1 LKDNSLYLNTKSNL
15 KPTQRRFFMKRFI
28 ILAGLIILVFLVL
41 IWIRGTSLSLA
52 EIPKMI
58 NYQGM
63 LTNDSGDPI
72 TDTLD
77 LEFKIYNA
85 ESNGD
90 LKWSETQTD
99 VPIIDGLFNV
109 ILGSVNPID
118 TLSFAENYWLEIK
131 VGAQTMLNRLR
142 FTSVG
147 YAYRAERAD
156 TADYALSSPSGPGE
170 YTWAFRITDTADT
183 TITTGGR
190 WGIARYGNT
199 LYGNA
204 DSTHV
209 NLGVACTTGASGR
222 DHKYCAVGGGMG
234 NAASELSATVGGG
247 RGNTASGDYAT
258 VGGGY
263 SNTANDY
270 YATVGGGVNNLAGG
284 SSATVGGGWNDT
296 ASGDH
301 ATVGGGKAN
310 TAGGDYATV
319 TGGYYNTA
327 SGDYSF
333 AAGRRAK
340 ANHTGAFVWAD
351 GTDADFTST
360 GNNQF
365 LIRASGGVGIGT
377 TAPLTTAHVRGS
389 SLSLLSGE
397 LWYDE
402 FILEDADAILG
413 LYSGTSG
420 PAGSAIT
427 FGEVAGGALADKW
440 AIIRET
446 AGGGKGLRI
455 TYGTGKDQFVNTI
468 MMYLDSLGNVGI
480 GTTDPGTKLAVDGL
494 TGTTSYNNV
503 KVNTAT
509 GDFYFEGS
517 SKRYKENIGPLE
529 DDFEKIL
536 EVKPNSF
543 EDKASGQREV
553 GYIAEDF
560 DAMGLNNLVIY
571 DINGRP
577 DGLKYELVSLYLV
590 EVMKDQVG
598 ALRELKAEN
607 EELKQ
612 RIEALEGR

>member
-1 LKDNSLYLNTKSNL
+1 
-15 KPTQRRFFMKRFI
+15 M
-28 ILAGLIILVFLVL
+28 
-41 IWIRGTSLSLA
+41 LA
-52 EIPKMI
+52 E
-58 NYQGM
+58 
-63 LTNDSGDPI
+63 SGGSTPVPDG
-72 TDTLD
+72 DYNLG
-77 LEFKIYNA
+77 FKIY
-85 ESNGD
+85 G
-90 LKWSETQTD
+90 SEAGWD
-99 VPIIDGLFNV
+99 SLWWEYHPAVEVANGLFNV
-109 ILGSVNPID
+109 ILGSETVLN
-118 TLSFAENYWLEIK
+118 LSFDTDYWLEIK
-131 VGAQTMLNRLR
+131 VEGEVMAQRLR

-147 YAYRAERAD
+147 YAYRAEWAD
-156 TADYALSSPSGPGE
+156 TADYARGGGGGAGSP
-170 YTWAFRITDTADT
+170 WIFRETDGSDT
-183 TITTGGR
+183 TVTSGGS

-199 LYGNA
+199 LHGNA

-222 DHKYCAVGGGMG
+222 DYKYCAVGGGMG

-296 ASGDH
+296 ASGVY

-310 TAGGDYATV
+310 IAGGEYATVGGGYYSTAGGDYATV
-319 TGGYYNTA
+319 AGGYYNTA

-351 GTDADFTST
+351 GTNADFAST
-360 GNNQF
+360 DTNQF

-377 TAPLTTAHVRGS
+377 TAPLATTHVRGS
-389 SLSLLSGE
+389 SLSLPSGE

-402 FILEDADAILG
+402 FILEDTDAILG
-413 LYSGTSG
+413 LYSGTAG

-440 AIIRET
+440 AIVRET

-468 MMYLDSLGNVGI
+468 IMYLDSLGNVGI
-480 GTTDPGTKLAVDGL
+480 GTMTPGTKLAVHGL
-494 TGTTSYNNV
+494 TGTGGYSPV
-503 KVNTAT
+503 RVNPAT
-509 GDFYFEGS
+509 GDFYYQSS
-517 SKRYKENIGPLE
+517 SKRYKDDVQPLE

-536 EVKPNSF
+536 EVQPKSF
-543 EDKASGQREV
+543 VDKASGQREI
-553 GYIAEDF
+553 GYIAEEF
-560 DAMGLNNLVIY
+560 DEMGLGNLVIY
-571 DINGRP
+571 DKDGRP
-577 DGLKYELVSLYLV
+577 DGLKYQLVSLYLLEIV
-590 EVMKDQVG
+590 KEV
-598 ALRELKAEN
+598 RAEN
-607 EELKQ
+607 EDLKQ
-612 RIEALEGR
+612 RIEALESK